1 MQQSFRLALAG
12 GVRIALGTDAGVM
25 RHGTNA
31 REFELMV
38 RYGMPPMQAIQAG
51 TLVGATLLGREADV
65 GSLVPGKYADIV
77 AVRGDPLKDITLLQ
91 HVDFVM
97 KGGSVVKQNGQLV
110 GRSAAG
116 VP

>member
-1 MQQSFRLALAG
+1 MKGPGTCLVPTVLAGYTVAWVARAGAHPLAVAAKGMAIGSGMQQSFRLAFAG

-65 GSLVPGKYADIV
+65 GSLDRK
-77 AVRGDPLKDITLLQ
+77 
-91 HVDFVM
+91 
-97 KGGSVVKQNGQLV
+97 SVV
-110 GRSAAG
+110 
-116 VP
+116 